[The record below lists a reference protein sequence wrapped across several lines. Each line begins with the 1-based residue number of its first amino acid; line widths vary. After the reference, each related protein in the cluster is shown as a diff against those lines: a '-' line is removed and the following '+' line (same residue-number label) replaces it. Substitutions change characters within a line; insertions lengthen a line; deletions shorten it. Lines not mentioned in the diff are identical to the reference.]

1 MILESNE
8 REFNNQV
15 LRIDRYDGYDFILSA
30 GIIHYTILTYS
41 QIMGFD
47 EISNE
52 PILDDK
58 GNHAFTIFKVPIL
71 SSSIELPIEIV
82 NQWGADDNII
92 FDWLKSVI

>member
-8 REFNNQV
+8 REFKNKV

-30 GIIHYTILTYS
+30 GVIHYTILTYS

-47 EISNE
+47 EISNQ

-82 NQWGADDNII
+82 NQWGADDNVI